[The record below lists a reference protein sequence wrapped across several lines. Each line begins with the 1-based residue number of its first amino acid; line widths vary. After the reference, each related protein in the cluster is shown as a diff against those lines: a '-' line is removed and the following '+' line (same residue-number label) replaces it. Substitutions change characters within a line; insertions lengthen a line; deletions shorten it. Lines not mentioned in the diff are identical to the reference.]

1 MILCRLFSS
10 QGELL
15 GEYSIFASKHS
26 FVSPL
31 SSVKLLVSEIASI
44 AFVKLLQKLTIQ
56 VKRKVEGTSFLACFW
71 EERKK
76 EFLWAVFPP
85 VLMYL

>member
-1 MILCRLFSS
+1 M
-10 QGELL
+10 

-44 AFVKLLQKLTIQ
+44 AIVKLLQKLTIQ
-56 VKRKVEGTSFLACFW
+56 MKRKVERTMSLSCFG
-71 EERKK
+71 EERKNCNK
-76 EFLWAVFPP
+76 EFLWAVSPT
-85 VLMYL
+85 VLM